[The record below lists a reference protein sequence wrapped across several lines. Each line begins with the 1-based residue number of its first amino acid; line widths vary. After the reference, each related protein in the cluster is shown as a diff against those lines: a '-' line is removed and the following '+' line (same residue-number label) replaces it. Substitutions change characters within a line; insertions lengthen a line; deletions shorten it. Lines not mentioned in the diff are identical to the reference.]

1 MQRADAGAGALRAR
15 YHSSIL
21 DANVTE
27 PGERYENLRETH
39 VIFITENDVV
49 GKGLPIYHIDR
60 TIIET
65 GDRFGDRSHIV
76 YVNSQI
82 RDAATALGRLMHDF
96 WCTSHE
102 DMNYQVLAD
111 RVRYFKTEEEGIQ
124 NMCKAIEDM
133 RNEVAAAAAQRAAR
147 ERSVQIAQMMI
158 ANGEGDDKVAKY
170 TGLTIQE
177 IRAIGDRQLA

>member
-1 MQRADAGAGALRAR
+1 M
-15 YHSSIL
+15 
-21 DANVTE
+21 TE

-111 RVRYFKTEEEGIQ
+111 RVRYFKTEEEGQIT
-124 NMCKAIEDM
+124 MCKALEQM
-133 RNEVAAAAAQRAAR
+133 RNEVAEAAAKKAAKERA
-147 ERSVQIAQMMI
+147 VQIACNMLARKKDSEEEI
-158 ANGEGDDKVAKY
+158 SEI

-177 IRAIGDRQLA
+177 LQSLGNRQLA